1 MNEST
6 RTKSPTIAVVGLGLV
21 GRGIATCLLGYGFRV
36 IGCDRSTTSHEV
48 ANSYIQRGLREM
60 VEFAGVP
67 AETALSW
74 RDRYH
79 ASHSYD
85 DWPHC
90 DFVIESIDEDI
101 AAKHTV
107 FDHLES
113 IVAADVPI
121 GSNTSA
127 IPISALQSPRQHPE
141 RFFGMHWFEPA
152 HATRF
157 LELIP
162 GDKTSP
168 ATMSAAAT
176 IARQCG
182 KDPSVLAKDIPGFI
196 VNRLGYAMYREA
208 MHLLALGVAD
218 AATIDR
224 SFRNAC
230 GVWST
235 IMGPFQWIDLTGGP
249 ELYSKAMERVLPTLS
264 TAAEVPAPIR
274 ELVLEGAQGITNGRG
289 FYDYTPEQ
297 AKQLDDLFHAH
308 AWQARA
314 LADMYF
320 PIEEL

>member
-1 MNEST
+1 M
-6 RTKSPTIAVVGLGLV
+6 I
-21 GRGIATCLLGYGFRV
+21 
-36 IGCDRSTTSHEV
+36 
-48 ANSYIQRGLREM
+48 
-60 VEFAGVP
+60 EFAGVA
-67 AETALSW
+67 AENALSW
-74 RDRYH
+74 RERYH
-79 ASHSYD
+79 ATQSYD
-85 DWPHC
+85 DWPVC
-90 DFVIESIDEDI
+90 DFVIESIDENI
-101 AAKHTV
+101 AAKQIV
-107 FDHLES
+107 FDHLEKV
-113 IVAADVPI
+113 VASKVPI

-127 IPISALQSPRQHPE
+127 IPITALQSRRQYPE

-162 GDKTSP
+162 GEKTSP
-168 ATMSAAAT
+168 ATMSSAAT
-176 IARQCG
+176 VARQCG

-208 MHLLALGVAD
+208 MNLLELGVAD

-264 TAAEVPAPIR
+264 TTAEVPAPLR
-274 ELVLEGAQGITNGRG
+274 ALVLEGARGVANGRG
-289 FYDYTPEQ
+289 FYDYTSEQ
-297 AKQLDDLFHAH
+297 AKRLDDLFHAH

-314 LADMYF
+314 LADRYF
-320 PIEEL
+320 PIEEQ